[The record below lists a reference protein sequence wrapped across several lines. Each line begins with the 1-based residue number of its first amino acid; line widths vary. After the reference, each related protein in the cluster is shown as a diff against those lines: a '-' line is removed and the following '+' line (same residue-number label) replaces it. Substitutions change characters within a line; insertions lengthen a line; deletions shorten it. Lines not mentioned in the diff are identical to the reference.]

1 MDNHALTWTHIS
13 GLEPVASGL
22 PAQWRSRMQLKG
34 QRRCCLSSQQREN
47 VFHFLP
53 VCHHHC
59 ASVAR
64 HLYFLTCPL
73 LIYIINAYQTG
84 AMISFSLCSFQ
95 IGSFLLLVVKFNFII
110 FLSSDNTD
118 TDFVGCKAAAVMPCF
133 GILTICRM
141 IPINRKALSGISAR
155 GLKKKGASLCLGMS
169 QGETCVLLGDLRI
182 WRVLLACEGQIYF
195 TKYSSS
201 GHKRGQWHF
210 RPEVKMW
217 LEAYPPRCS
226 STCRDTFLE
235 KDRGPSWVFQVA
247 LPICLSISIYS
258 SIYLL
263 TWSLR
268 ACRLPDT
275 EEAR

>member
-1 MDNHALTWTHIS
+1 MNTYFRAWTS
-13 GLEPVASGL
+13 GLRPPSSVRQPNAAEGAKEML
-22 PAQWRSRMQLKG
+22 PLIPPKRKCFPLSPSL
-34 QRRCCLSSQQREN
+34 LSSLCKCGQ
-47 VFHFLP
+47 
-53 VCHHHC
+53 
-59 ASVAR
+59 ASV
-64 HLYFLTCPL
+64 FLNMPS
-73 LIYIINAYQTG
+73 AYLHNKCLPNR
-84 AMISFSLCSFQ
+84 AMIYFSLCSFQ

-169 QGETCVLLGDLRI
+169 QGETCILLGDLRI

-201 GHKRGQWHF
+201 GHKCGQWHF

-217 LEAYPPRCS
+217 LGAYPPMCS

-247 LPICLSISIYS
+247 PPICLSISIYS